1 MQTGVKHRYRAPDL
15 AAFPADGRRYE
26 IIEGALEVAPS
37 PRTIHQLVSVRLVAA
52 LARFTAVAGGH
63 VFHAPFD
70 VHLAEDT
77 VVQPDLLYLA
87 PEHLDRIRD
96 DGVHGPPDLVVEIL
110 SPTSRRWDL
119 REKRAAY
126 ARHGV
131 REYWLVDPDAR
142 TIAVL
147 QNVGGRFAGTTYA
160 AGDTAR
166 SPAVLEGFA
175 LDVDA
180 TLA

>member
-131 REYWLVDPDAR
+131 RELWFIDPEAPSVEVLWNEGGRFSAAAYAAGEHAR
-142 TIAVL
+142 SAGALDGFTIAV
-147 QNVGGRFAGTTYA
+147 APA
-160 AGDTAR
+160 AG
-166 SPAVLEGFA
+166 
-175 LDVDA
+175 
-180 TLA
+180 